1 MIVSEV
7 TLSLYPTLIKIV
19 PASVVLQTVVRM
31 LVFTV
36 LAFISAVITR
46 VPLSFAQFLT
56 AETPL
61 TGLLNLVHVGS
72 SYVAFDALAGGNAM
86 SLFYVYPFLNL
97 IGASVLLGETMPVQS
112 IPWLLV
118 AFFGAILVAQPSAA
132 NWSMVGVIC
141 ALLAAATETG
151 IYLWFKKSKESQ
163 ESQESQET
171 QQPWTKMFQMYG
183 ASSILLLVGC
193 LVLIGLNWIAPNL
206 FFTSGS
212 GFAQMIAFNSIVG
225 FVGYALRFYLIPN
238 VSTVVFSTL
247 SFFGVISAYLF
258 GWVFSNETPTLLQG
272 LGATAIILANTVLL
286 RKEIA

>member
-1 MIVSEV
+1 MLNEFLVIVSEV

-206 FFTSGS
+206 F
-212 GFAQMIAFNSIVG
+212 
-225 FVGYALRFYLIPN
+225 
-238 VSTVVFSTL
+238 
-247 SFFGVISAYLF
+247 
-258 GWVFSNETPTLLQG
+258 
-272 LGATAIILANTVLL
+272 
-286 RKEIA
+286 

>member
-1 MIVSEV
+1 MLNELLVVFSEV
-7 TLSLYPTLIKIV
+7 TLSLYPTLIKVV

-31 LVFTV
+31 VVFAV
-36 LAFISAVITR
+36 LAFVCAIITR

-86 SLFYVYPFLNL
+86 SLFYIYPFFNL
-97 IGASVLLGETMPVQS
+97 IGASAVLGETLPVSS

-118 AFFGAILVAQPSAA
+118 AFFGAMLVAQPSAK
-132 NWSMVGVIC
+132 NWSMLGVLT

-151 IYLWFKKSKESQ
+151 IYLWFRTADNKESKE
-163 ESQESQET
+163 
-171 QQPWTKMFQMYG
+171 PWTKMFQMYG
-183 ASSILLLVGC
+183 ASGLILIAGC
-193 LVLIGLNWIAPNL
+193 LALLGLDMIAPGL
-206 FFTSGS
+206 FLTSGS
-212 GFAQMIAFNSIVG
+212 GLAKMIAFNSIVG

-258 GWVFSNETPTLLQG
+258 GWFFSNETPTLLQG
-272 LGATAIILANTVLL
+272 LGAAAIIAANTVIL